1 MSTTDE
7 RRAEVLEAI
16 ARAGQDGISGESIA
30 ARLGCS
36 RAAVHRHVDAL
47 RREGIAVT
55 GVHEGYV
62 LDPGSDPVVPGIVEE
77 RLSPPLAGPVRWLR
91 TTGSTNDDVAAAA
104 REGAAEGLVIG
115 ADLQTAG
122 RGRRGRAWVTD
133 PDEALLFSVLL
144 RPPVAAIDAAFLP
157 IVVAVAVA
165 EAIHPEATIVW
176 PNDIIVHRQKVC
188 GILCESAADESGVAW
203 AVAGIGVNV
212 RGAPRLADAR
222 WSAGSLQSV
231 GAPDIARTAVA
242 TRILTG
248 LGTWYRRW
256 TDEGTAPIVAAYAA
270 RDALAGTGVA
280 VDLGRE
286 EIRGTA
292 SGLDEMGRL
301 RVIAA
306 DGEHAMASGEVV
318 RVEFGPS

>member
-7 RRAEVLEAI
+7 RRAEVLGDRPTPGRTGSA
-16 ARAGQDGISGESIA
+16 ARASRR
-30 ARLGCS
+30 ARSS

-157 IVVAVAVA
+157 IVVAVGGGGG
-165 EAIHPEATIVW
+165 
-176 PNDIIVHRQKVC
+176 DHRSHHRLAGTTSSSTARRC
-188 GILCESAADESGVAW
+188 AASSANRRRTSRASPGPSPGSASTS
-203 AVAGIGVNV
+203 
-212 RGAPRLADAR
+212 GAPRLADAR
-222 WSAGSLQSV
+222 WSAGHSS
-231 GAPDIARTAVA
+231 P
-242 TRILTG
+242 
-248 LGTWYRRW
+248 
-256 TDEGTAPIVAAYAA
+256 
-270 RDALAGTGVA
+270 
-280 VDLGRE
+280 
-286 EIRGTA
+286 
-292 SGLDEMGRL
+292 SGLRTSPVRPCHTDPHRPGR
-301 RVIAA
+301 
-306 DGEHAMASGEVV
+306 VV
-318 RVEFGPS
+318 PALDR